1 MVTSTKCPNCGG
13 MLIFDVDSQK
23 LSCTHCSSLIN
34 IEDDN
39 KKLEKKIFN
48 QDATIALSETEYT
61 EYLCNTCG
69 REHVTNTDNE
79 LLRCPSCGDA
89 NLTKT
94 NKIDFV
100 PDGIETFKINKQTAI
115 NKLKSWLSRQKFAP
129 NNLKKQA
136 KSDSL
141 TGVYIPTYIYDFN
154 TTSHYS
160 GVGVKSYRRR
170 NGSVS
175 YTRQFFNRTK
185 FDKFVDY
192 MDSATPSISSSKLR
206 GLGHF
211 STSNILVYRP
221 EYLYGWFG
229 EAVKISLQDSEK
241 NVRRDVANDISRNI
255 QNSLSYDRIEN
266 FSCNT
271 RFSDMKYSYVYL
283 PIYKGTYKYNSKT
296 YSYYVNGE
304 NGRVTGSAPKSK
316 WKMFFSFLGIA
327 AIIGGIIY
335 LIARFG

>member
-13 MLIFDVDSQK
+13 MLVFDVDSQK

-34 IEDDN
+34 IEDNN

-48 QDATIALSETEYT
+48 QDSTIALSETEYT

-69 REHVTNTDNE
+69 REHVTNTDKE

-175 YTRQFFNRTK
+175 T
-185 FDKFVDY
+185 
-192 MDSATPSISSSKLR
+192 KLR

-283 PIYKGTYKYNSKT
+283 PVYKGTYKYNSKT